1 MLRRNKNLPPMIVE
15 CVCCGMSLV
24 LPQAYLDEN
33 GYVFCPSCCAEE
45 EKEGIDNYESDD

>member
-45 EKEGIDNYESDD
+45 EKEGIHNYESDD